1 MRPRPLKLM
10 TGTANRPLAEA
21 IAGHLHRRLEPILIG
36 RFPDGE
42 IRTKLTNVRG
52 AHVVIIQ
59 SMDPR
64 DHAFFMEMLFMAYT
78 AVGSSAKEITVVMP
92 YHGYARQ
99 DRKDQPRV
107 PISAKLIADIV
118 QVAGVQR
125 IITVDLHAA
134 QIQGFY
140 DPNKCVVDHLY
151 DRPVML
157 GAIKQQLRRRFRLWP
172 KQYAERLVLV
182 APDAGAT
189 KMVESYAD
197 RLGCGM
203 VFFQKRR
210 KGPGELKSMNLVG
223 RVKNKFCV
231 IVDDTVDTA
240 GTLTAAATILKETGA
255 AHILA
260 AACHP
265 LLSGEAIQRI
275 ADSPIEL
282 MLVSDSLRLPA
293 NASSARIET
302 VSIAGM
308 LADAI
313 HRTHT
318 GKSISPLIT

>member
-21 IAGHLHRRLEPILIG
+21 IAAKLHRRLEPIIIG
-36 RFPDGE
+36 RFTDGE
-42 IRTKLTNVRG
+42 VRTQITNVRA

-59 SMDPR
+59 PMDPR
-64 DHAFFMEMLFMAYT
+64 DHAYFMELLLMAYT

-99 DRKDQPRV
+99 DRKDRPRV
-107 PISAKLIADIV
+107 PVSAKLIADMI
-118 QVAGVQR
+118 QGAGVQR
-125 IITVDLHAA
+125 LITVDLHAA

-140 DPNKCVVDHLY
+140 DPKKCVVDHLY
-151 DRPVML
+151 NRPVML
-157 GAIKQQLRRRFRLWP
+157 GAIRQQLQRQFRLFP
-172 KQYAERLVLV
+172 KQYTERLVLV

-210 KGPGELKSMNLVG
+210 SAPGELKSMNLVG

-231 IVDDTVDTA
+231 IIDDTVDTA
-240 GTLTAAATILKETGA
+240 GTITTAAKILKDMGA
-255 AHILA
+255 AHIIA
-260 AACHP
+260 AGCHP
-265 LLSGEAIQRI
+265 ILSGEAIRRI
-275 ADSPIEL
+275 GESPIEL
-282 MLVSDSLRLPA
+282 MLVSDSLRLPE
-293 NASSARIET
+293 NASEARIET
-302 VSIAGM
+302 VSMAGL

-313 HRTHT
+313 HRTHV
-318 GKSISPLIT
+318 GKSISPLIE